1 MSTEDNNEKPFS
13 TQIERLNEKNY
24 RPWSTQVR
32 AVLRHQK
39 VLDVTVVDSESA
51 KPTAPDATA
60 DEAARTDYKAKLEAW
75 ETKVAKAN
83 AILLPTI
90 SGRLMTYVED
100 EDDPARIWT
109 ILRDRFRPTTDVTL
123 AQSLKHIVTLRMAD
137 DGDMEAHIRDFTA
150 CKRRVEEHGV
160 DLKDIVY
167 RTFFLISMPTTYQ
180 MTVTAIESQDGV
192 TLEVAQNRF
201 LEEWRK
207 RKSQPKGG
215 LLMTAMHAKST
226 HNSRRKPGNPASK
239 SKSTLLCTHC
249 QKRGHVESTC
259 WTKHPHLKDSPK
271 PAATEEARV
280 AFYTTARKAHIGGN
294 GENGNPQHWI
304 LDSGASEHFSPHRHI
319 LIDYKTLNE
328 PVDVNTAKGKLH
340 GIGTGSVH
348 LTVEGQDGLTPIVL
362 TEVLHVPGMD
372 SNLVSSNVLLGKGLE
387 ISMHPVRGINVL
399 LGDYI
404 VAKTVPHGK
413 LWRLKTVGGEHDKFA
428 LKTVGPKP
436 KDPVPKPLSYN
447 IWHRRFAHLGP
458 WNLQKAQTIV
468 EGMAIDPTTL
478 PKEGYACE
486 PCISGSQTRNLSD
499 APMTRRTVP
508 GDRIHSDIC
517 GWIDPIALGESRYFL
532 TFIDDATRMTY
543 LFVLKSKTAK
553 EVRECFLKF
562 RNIFEQDGRR
572 VRSIRTD
579 GGGEYR
585 KQMAELCTETGIH
598 HEETAPYTPE

>member
-1 MSTEDNNEKPFS
+1 MSTEDTDKPIS
-13 TQIERLNEKNY
+13 SQIERLNEKNY
-24 RPWSTQVR
+24 RSWQTQVR

-39 VLDVTVVDSESA
+39 VLDVVDGTTP
-51 KPTAPDATA
+51 KPILEPAGTLPTKDETDAH
-60 DEAARTDYKAKLEAW
+60 RKLIDAW
-75 ETKVAKAN
+75 ETKAAR
-83 AILLPTI
+83 ACATLLPTI

-160 DLKDIVY
+160 VFKDIVY

-207 RKSQPKGG
+207 RKGQPKGG
-215 LLMTAMHAKST
+215 LLMTALQASKSS
-226 HNSRRKPGNPASK
+226 HKSRRKPGNSSANPNSHINAK
-239 SKSTLLCTHC
+239 SILLCTHC

-259 WTKHPHLKDSPK
+259 WAKYPHLKDNLK
-271 PAATEEARV
+271 PAATGEARV
-280 AFYTTARKAHIGGN
+280 AFHMTTKTARKAHIGGTGDIDPN
-294 GENGNPQHWI
+294 HWI
-304 LDSGASEHFSPHRHI
+304 LDSGASEHFTPHQHI
-319 LIDYKTLNE
+319 LIDYKTLDE
-328 PVDVNTAKGKLH
+328 PVEVNTAKGKLH

-348 LTVEGQDGLTPIVL
+348 LTVEGQDSNFTLITL
-362 TEVLHVPGMD
+362 HEVLHVPGMD
-372 SNLVSSNVLLGKGLE
+372 SNLLSSNVLLGKGLE
-387 ISMHPVRGINVL
+387 ISMHPTRGINIL

-413 LWRLKTVGGEHDKFA
+413 LWRLKTVDGEHA
-428 LKTVGPKP
+428 LKMVGPKP
-436 KDPVPKPLSYN
+436 KDSQPKPLSYE

-458 WNLQKAQTIV
+458 WNLQKVQKLV
-468 EGMAIDPTTL
+468 EGMAIDPETL

-486 PCISGSQTRNLSD
+486 ARISGSQTHNLSD
-499 APMTRRTVP
+499 APMQRRTVP

-532 TFIDDATRMTY
+532 TFID
-543 LFVLKSKTAK
+543 
-553 EVRECFLKF
+553 
-562 RNIFEQDGRR
+562 
-572 VRSIRTD
+572 
-579 GGGEYR
+579 
-585 KQMAELCTETGIH
+585 
-598 HEETAPYTPE
+598 